1 MTKRYCRFQPSLTP
15 TPCLVSH
22 IAFHHFHQSTQKYQI
37 SNIVICRPSF
47 LSSPLRRSTIVLFVA
62 EKKDR
67 EAERRK
73 LRNLGKDFC
82 LVVWANFQS
91 IIWQAMEKE
100 WNKENIW
107 KCFAVQVFSYC
118 QEVLKVH
125 RLFTARS
132 SAAPS
137 IKGKTSNNFL

>member
-37 SNIVICRPSF
+37 LSF
-47 LSSPLRRSTIVLFVA
+47 VTHHFLAVYSEGQLLFCLLL
-62 EKKDR
+62 KKDR

-73 LRNLGKDFC
+73 LRNLGKNFC

-100 WNKENIW
+100 WNKENFW

-125 RLFTARS
+125 RLFTAHS

-137 IKGKTSNNFL
+137 IKGKTSNNFV